1 MTTKVTKESL
11 AENIGRLEEHQRIC
25 REYNAELSINQEY
38 QLKAYRLLIGLLE
51 YEPVHM
57 PYTGGGNFYGY
68 GFHRVGDETFEL
80 DIEEVFLAKIKGPAI

>member
-11 AENIGRLEEHQRIC
+11 AENIGRLES
-25 REYNAELSINQEY
+25 YGDLSLNEGY
-38 QLKAYRLLIGLLE
+38 QLKAYRMLAELLE

-68 GFHRVGDETFEL
+68 GFHRAGDEEHEL
-80 DIEEVFLAKIKGPAI
+80 DIEEVFLAKIKGPVL

>member
-38 QLKAYRLLIGLLE
+38 QLKAYRLLVVYMESCSHDWVKGRDG
-51 YEPVHM
+51 V
-57 PYTGGGNFYGY
+57 F
-68 GFHRVGDETFEL
+68 RCDKCGDSW
-80 DIEEVFLAKIKGPAI
+80 